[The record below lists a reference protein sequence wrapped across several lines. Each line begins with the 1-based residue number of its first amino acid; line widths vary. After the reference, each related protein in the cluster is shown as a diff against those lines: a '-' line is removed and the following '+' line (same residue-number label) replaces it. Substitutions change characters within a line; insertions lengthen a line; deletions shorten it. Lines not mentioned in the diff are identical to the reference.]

1 MTAANLEQGEAETG
15 GFPELVSRLACLLQD
30 PRLLAVCRNYEF
42 QKGDRT
48 SLGLNI
54 FTIVSNIYYRENFHS
69 DLLAAF
75 LDMYGAH
82 GEGNLFLRHFL
93 QLLRESS
100 PAALASSLDA
110 SLFNDYR
117 TTREE
122 GHIDIG
128 IFDNDTKN
136 ALIIENKIYNAVDQ
150 WRQLPSYVQNVEA
163 HGFKVLAIVYLSMD
177 GQKEPSKDGWT
188 EEDRAKVPSRLIK
201 VAAFTKGKKP
211 DLLTRWVGPGIQ
223 DTANADALLILRQYG
238 RLLQHLGANMMNN
251 SIMQQFHELMLKGD
265 NYATALA
272 LRDLLARMPELMQ
285 QSIVGRYASGCLP
298 FDRAW
303 TWKPGVAVFGDFI
316 YGNGKL
322 AVDFCCAES
331 EVSVQLLDRNPSNGK
346 TVMEQALND
355 AGLAEEFTYD
365 ENRGRYVKTFE
376 YPAKESALFEF
387 LDRLLLPGFQKIA
400 PSG

>member
-1 MTAANLEQGEAETG
+1 
-15 GFPELVSRLACLLQD
+15 
-30 PRLLAVCRNYEF
+30 
-42 QKGDRT
+42 
-48 SLGLNI
+48 
-54 FTIVSNIYYRENFHS
+54 
-69 DLLAAF
+69 
-75 LDMYGAH
+75 
-82 GEGNLFLRHFL
+82 
-93 QLLRESS
+93 
-100 PAALASSLDA
+100 
-110 SLFNDYR
+110 
-117 TTREE
+117 
-122 GHIDIG
+122 
-128 IFDNDTKN
+128 
-136 ALIIENKIYNAVDQ
+136 
-150 WRQLPSYVQNVEA
+150 
-163 HGFKVLAIVYLSMD
+163 
-177 GQKEPSKDGWT
+177 
-188 EEDRAKVPSRLIK
+188 
-201 VAAFTKGKKP
+201 
-211 DLLTRWVGPGIQ
+211 
-223 DTANADALLILRQYG
+223 
-238 RLLQHLGANMMNN
+238 
-251 SIMQQFHELMLKGD
+251 
-265 NYATALA
+265 
-272 LRDLLARMPELMQ
+272 MPELMQ